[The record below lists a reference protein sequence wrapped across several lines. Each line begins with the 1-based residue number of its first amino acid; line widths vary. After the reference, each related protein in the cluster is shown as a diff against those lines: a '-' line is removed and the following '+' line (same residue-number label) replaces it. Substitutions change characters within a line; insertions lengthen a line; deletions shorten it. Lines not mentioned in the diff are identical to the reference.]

1 MTMFENRD
9 EAGRKL
15 ADEVRTRLGPRA
27 GDERRLVLAL
37 PRGGMPVALPVAA
50 ALDAVLDVLVV
61 RKLGAPG
68 HEEYAMGALASGG
81 IEVLDQDVVQRLG
94 VEQDQLDR
102 IVQRERAEL
111 KRREQRFR
119 GDRPGPKIDGAT
131 VVLVDD
137 GVATGSTMRAALDAV
152 RAAGAGRVVVAVP
165 LAPADTVRRLERSA
179 DEVICLTTPS
189 PFFAVGQGYREFPQ
203 VQDDAVAAMLSRS
216 RRA

>member
-1 MTMFENRD
+1 MTFENRD

-15 ADEVRTRLGPRA
+15 ADEVRRRLGPR
-27 GDERRLVLAL
+27 GQDERRIVLGL
-37 PRGGMPVALPVAA
+37 PRGGVPVALPVAE
-50 ALDAVLDVLVV
+50 ALDASLDVLVV

-81 IEVLDQDVVQRLG
+81 IEVLDASVVQRLG

-102 IVQRERAEL
+102 IVERERAEL

-119 GDRPGPKIDGAT
+119 GDRPRPELDGAT

-137 GVATGSTMRAALDAV
+137 GIATGSTMQAALDAV
-152 RAAGAGRVVVAVP
+152 REAGAKRIVIAVP
-165 LAPADTVRRLERSA
+165 LAPMDTVRRLEQVA
-179 DEVICLTTPS
+179 DDVVCLSTPS
-189 PFFAVGQGYREFPQ
+189 PFFAVGQGYRTFPQ
-203 VQDDAVAAMLSRS
+203 VRDDEVAEMLQRS